1 MRAVDGTVAGT
12 GGVAEGAEM
21 GWVWAGDSDAREER
35 KSVEVSTEKDFVA
48 GEQRRD
54 AIGFGGGFRV

>member
-1 MRAVDGTVAGT
+1 
-12 GGVAEGAEM
+12 M